1 MTSPRLSKIRVLIV
15 DDSAFM
21 RTAIARL
28 IGSDERFAVVGQARD
43 GQEAVQLARALDPD
57 VITMDFNMP
66 GMNGAQATRAILSQR
81 PRPIV
86 MLSAHTRQGAAE
98 TMEALTAGAVDF
110 VPKPAG
116 EVSASLSAI
125 RETLL
130 SKLALVATA
139 NLAPA
144 TPLERIPQQ
153 RSMSAP
159 APRPP
164 RAAPAVPA
172 GPRVLVMAS
181 STGGPAALV
190 RVLSHLKLAKKAAV
204 LLVQHMPPGF
214 TEALA
219 LQLAEHAA
227 FPVREAR
234 AGDRLEAGVAL
245 LAPGG
250 SHLVVERNGAVAL
263 RNGPPVHGV
272 RPAADVT
279 FRSVAEVYGARS
291 IGVVLTGMGRD
302 GALGLAAVKAAGGR
316 TAAQDR
322 ASSIVYGRP
331 RAALELGVVEDVIA
345 LDQMGSYL
353 SQLLN

>member
-1 MTSPRLSKIRVLIV
+1 VLIV

-28 IGSDERFAVVGQARD
+28 ISSDERFAVVGQARD
-43 GQEAVQLARALDPD
+43 GYEAVQLAHALDPD

-66 GMNGAQATRAILSQR
+66 GMNGADATRAILSER

-86 MLSAHTRQGAAE
+86 MLSAHTRQGAVE

-116 EVSASLSAI
+116 EVSASLSAV

-130 SKLALVATA
+130 SKLALVASA

-144 TPLERIPQQ
+144 TRIDGSKRP
-153 RSMSAP
+153 RPAGGSAP
-159 APRPP
+159 RHARPP
-164 RAAPAVPA
+164 GAVPA
-172 GPRVLVMAS
+172 GPRVLVLAS

-190 RVLSHLKLAKKAAV
+190 RVLSQLKLAKKAAV
-204 LLVQHMPPGF
+204 ILVQHMPQGF

-219 LQLAEHAA
+219 LQLAERAP

-234 AGDRLEAGVAL
+234 AGDRLEPGVAL

-250 SHLVVERNGAVAL
+250 THLVVERSGAVAL
-263 RNGPPVHGV
+263 RDGPPVHGV
-272 RPAADVT
+272 KPAADVT
-279 FRSVAEVYGARS
+279 LRSVAEVYGARS

-302 GALGLAAVKAAGGR
+302 GALGLAAIKAAGGR

-322 ASSIVYGRP
+322 ASSIVYGMP
-331 RAALELGVVEDVIA
+331 RAALELGVVEDVVA
-345 LDQMGSYL
+345 LDHMGSYL